1 MAELW
6 SDYTD
11 MMVGELEATVKSK
24 YNLSLKKLLTNP
36 MQFAD
41 DKTVSV
47 KIDNIK
53 EDVNKYLDDVV
64 GQLEEE
70 RKALEN
76 NAVKSDSLTN
86 QLNQRISLEAKQVN
100 VPVIK
105 PYAVARDETR
115 DEIVYVNSVDSSTLA
130 LIDKLTNSSTFVAD
144 MTYKYKDYNIGVWFF
159 SGQKNYVVSVALEPN
174 PVLNVEGS
182 RTELNMLIDNAKE
195 ILKG

>member
-1 MAELW
+1 MADLW

-11 MMVGELEATVKSK
+11 MMLSELEPTVKSK

-36 MQFAD
+36 TQFAD
-41 DKTVSV
+41 DETVSV

-53 EDVNKYLDDVV
+53 EEVNKYFDDVV

-76 NAVKSDSLTN
+76 NATKSDSITN
-86 QLNQRISLEAKQVN
+86 QLNQRISLEAKQAN
-100 VPVIK
+100 IPVIK

-115 DEIVYVNSVDSSTLA
+115 DETVYVNSVDSNTLA
-130 LIDKLTNSSTFVAD
+130 LVDKLTSGSTFVAD
-144 MTYKYKDYNIGVWFF
+144 MTYKYKDYNIGTWFF
-159 SGQKNYVVSVALEPN
+159 SGRKNYVVSVALEPN
-174 PVLNVEGS
+174 PVLSVEGS